1 MKRKFA
7 VAIMA
12 FVLSAVCIIG
22 LTACNPGD
30 KPVKN
35 AEFEEFEAVVK
46 TVLDNSVNKMDKE
59 RQSVR
64 LTAAPKTVAVAAPM
78 SLTADEK
85 DSIFDTIDKYSSDAE
100 IMEENYVKGIFDLVT
115 QTTMA
120 FPLIAGDALQTYPK
134 VGEFF
139 GVSVGCREE
148 GIYIRVDKNGATYVV
163 SVYTSG
169 GNYSEGYYR
178 MEIDYTSETDFSFV
192 VLAEMSADA
201 ETEMDAY
208 KEFYYGDSKMNFV
221 NGMLNDDGGVFAYYR
236 NGVDYLLTSAAAAQ
250 EIAPLLQDDFDAIDR
265 TMNTDADYIVTAEQ
279 WSECYLKYMNGGG
292 HFGAEEGHF
301 DIQNGVLY
309 GWTGKD
315 EDCPSIVS
323 LPTTVSSIYYE
334 LRFPDH
340 VTEITIPA
348 TVSSVKVERDRL
360 ERLEGGKNEGDD
372 KTLTDCP
379 LKHFSIILN
388 TQDGSYKVLDK
399 INVSSASSLFESDGN
414 FLYSKKDGMLLYVA
428 GANKLTSLSFDS
440 EMSAEAEICLLSSDL
455 SKLKTLSVTEQTAGS
470 AVYAIFDSERRGIT
484 LDTFNI
490 TLSGDGFDG
499 TLGGAVRSI
508 ETVNITY
515 NNVRQERA
523 IEFECA
529 IGTLNII
536 GSGACRVDTT
546 SVIQKVNADF
556 AGELSLHSLDQGAQ
570 IKNIELSDKVE
581 AFSAFSTAPLT
592 VELPYSLY
600 FFKASG
606 KYAGFSALSSAVG
619 EMGWE
624 DLLGKT
630 ELKSEVNSDG
640 NIFYD
645 TYRFTAMTQEE
656 ETECQIFADFKD
668 IVFRTAE
675 ESEYGVPYAKLSC
688 YWGDSS
694 IIDVPETINGYPVFE
709 FELATHPSWG
719 GYPPVSVE
727 NVKEVHLPASLK
739 KFNIMNWSSDEK
751 QYALEKIVYGGT
763 KEEFLRIIDDRDFYT
778 LYAMLE
784 YTNEIE
790 CSDGTFAQQPARESW
805 LYADESGNILQ
816 IDLDWSDYDTMYS
829 IKEIQVKLT
838 YNGKEYFTHAFN
850 GYAGSCS
857 FEFGDGGV
865 TEAGEIKEYISIAF
879 QAVLSN
885 SSSSRKEIRD
895 LWVYHSTDGELN
907 FTLVSTEEFTGTIE
921 HDFSVSHT
929 REPDCSVGGGTD
941 WYCSVCG
948 LFGYVTDEE
957 PPLGHDSDEYGTCS
971 RCGQNTYFDFD
982 SYIDDYGQEAYALM
996 RVKEDCKTAAELR
1009 IPEEVNSVPV
1019 RKINYGAFA
1028 GCYELKRVY
1037 LPSTLVFYEADAFRD
1052 CSNLREVHIDNV
1064 AAWFGIAFENREAS
1078 PLNTGAALYYG
1089 GGKITDLVI
1098 PDGVTKIGDYTL
1110 ANCDLNSITIPE
1122 SVVAIGDYAFQGNCS
1137 IRNATVTAFAAYKIP
1152 KSSLLSV
1159 TVTGGEL
1166 TDGVFY
1172 DCPVLESV
1180 VLANGIQAISNYAF
1194 QNSAMLT
1201 SIDIPE
1207 SVTSIGYEAFSGCAG
1222 LTQIT
1227 LPSGLRE
1234 IVSSLFYGCTGLEQ
1248 VVIPEGVARIG
1259 QQAFYGCSGLTSITL
1274 PASVTAVD
1282 NMAFGGCDNLQKVC
1296 IDDLAAWC
1304 NIEFTDGE
1312 SNPLFKAQYLYLKG
1326 EKAEYIE
1333 IPDGVEQIKQLA
1345 FVGYKNLRGVVI
1357 PDSVTEI
1364 DSSSFEDC
1372 SNLKSVETPAF
1383 AISYIPTS
1391 SLKTVAITSGEELP
1405 WGAFRAAA
1413 FLTSVSLSDSVTKIG
1428 REAFSGCSSLEA
1440 IELPGLLTD
1449 IEYCAFENCTSLVSV
1464 TIPNSVTQID
1474 QYAFRGC
1481 SNLQSVSLPAIAAVC
1496 FTEHELL
1503 SVTITGGEKIPA
1515 NAFQN
1520 CTSLETLVLKEGIGT
1535 IGSYAF
1541 AGCTSL
1547 ERISIPASVTAIA
1560 DYAFTDSGLTI
1571 GDSVNIFYD
1580 GTSEQWNSVE
1590 IGTENDILDVAIVY
1604 YYSDTPPEDDGNYWH
1619 YAKDNVTPIIWV
1631 KGEGIYS
1638 V

>member
-46 TVLDNSVNKMDKE
+46 TVLDNSINKMDKE
-59 RQSVR
+59 IQSVR

-100 IMEENYVKGIFDLVT
+100 IMEENYVKGMFDIVT

-120 FPLIAGDALQTYPK
+120 FPLTAGDALRTYPK

-163 SVYTSG
+163 SVYTGG

-208 KEFYYGDSKMNFV
+208 KMFYYGDSKMNFV

-279 WSECYLKYMNGGG
+279 WSDCYLKYMNGGG

-315 EDCPSIVS
+315 ADCPSIVS

-348 TVSSVKVERDRL
+348 TVSSVKVERGIL
-360 ERLEGGKNEGDD
+360 EWLEGGENEGDD

-388 TQDGSYKVLDK
+388 TQDGSYKFLDK
-399 INVSSASSLFESDGN
+399 INVSSASSLFASDGN
-414 FLYSKKDGMLLYVA
+414 SLYSKKDGMLLYVA

-440 EMSAEAEICLLSSDL
+440 EMSAQAEICLQSSDM
-455 SKLKTLSVTEQTAGS
+455 SKLKTLSVTEQTAG
-470 AVYAIFDSERRGIT
+470 AAIYAIFDSESRGIT
-484 LDTFNI
+484 LDNFNI

-499 TLGGAVRSI
+499 TFGGAVRSI

-515 NNVRQERA
+515 NNVRQERE
-523 IEFECA
+523 IDFECA

-556 AGELSLHSLDQGAQ
+556 AGELSLYSIDREAQ

-581 AFSAFSTAPLT
+581 AFHASSTAPLT

-606 KYAGFSALSSAVG
+606 KYTGFSALSNTVG

-624 DLLGKT
+624 DVLGKT
-630 ELKSEVNSDG
+630 ELKSEVNNDG

-645 TYRFTAMTQEE
+645 TYRFAEMTQEE
-656 ETECQIFADFKD
+656 EAECQVFTDFKC
-668 IVFRTAE
+668 IFFRTAE
-675 ESEYGVPYAKLSC
+675 ESEYGVPYAAITG
-688 YWGDSS
+688 YWGEDS
-694 IIDVPETINGYPVFE
+694 IIDVPESILGYPVYR
-709 FELATHPSWG
+709 FELRNTSPQTDL
-719 GYPPVSVE
+719 PEPTVD
-727 NVKEVHLPASLK
+727 EVTELHLPATLK
-739 KFNIMNWSSDEK
+739 EFDVWNVSEWGVT
-751 QYALEKIVYGGT
+751 YALEKIVYGGT

-857 FEFGDGGV
+857 FQFGDGGE
-865 TEAGEIKEYISIAF
+865 TEAGEIKEYISIGF

-885 SSSSRKEIRD
+885 SSSSHKEIRD
-895 LWVYHSTDGELN
+895 LRVYHSTDGELN

-921 HDFSVSHT
+921 HDFSEKVVKDPDCWSEGFTEWHCSICGVYGET
-929 REPDCSVGGGTD
+929 TDKKPALRHEPDKNGACSPCGENQYFQFSPYENMGTEYAVLSKLTD
-941 WYCSVCG
+941 TDLKTVYVPASYYG
-948 LFGYVTDEE
+948 L
-957 PPLGHDSDEYGTCS
+957 P
-971 RCGQNTYFDFD
+971 
-982 SYIDDYGQEAYALM
+982 
-996 RVKEDCKTAAELR
+996 VKEIAD
-1009 IPEEVNSVPV
+1009 S
-1019 RKINYGAFA
+1019 AFQ
-1028 GCYELKRVY
+1028 Y
-1037 LPSTLVFYEADAFRD
+1037 S
-1052 CSNLREVHIDNV
+1052 
-1064 AAWFGIAFENREAS
+1064 
-1078 PLNTGAALYYG
+1078 
-1089 GGKITDLVI
+1089 
-1098 PDGVTKIGDYTL
+1098 
-1110 ANCDLNSITIPE
+1110 SIE
-1122 SVVAIGDYAFQGNCS
+1122 SVFLPDTIETIGN
-1137 IRNATVTAFAAYKIP
+1137 R
-1152 KSSLLSV
+1152 
-1159 TVTGGEL
+1159 
-1166 TDGVFY
+1166 
-1172 DCPVLESV
+1172 
-1180 VLANGIQAISNYAF
+1180 
-1194 QNSAMLT
+1194 
-1201 SIDIPE
+1201 
-1207 SVTSIGYEAFSGCAG
+1207 AFSSCA
-1222 LTQIT
+1222 
-1227 LPSGLRE
+1227 S
-1234 IVSSLFYGCTGLEQ
+1234 
-1248 VVIPEGVARIG
+1248 
-1259 QQAFYGCSGLTSITL
+1259 
-1274 PASVTAVD
+1274 
-1282 NMAFGGCDNLQKVC
+1282 LQKIV
-1296 IDDLAAWC
+1296 L
-1304 NIEFTDGE
+1304 
-1312 SNPLFKAQYLYLKG
+1312 PK
-1326 EKAEYIE
+1326 
-1333 IPDGVEQIKQLA
+1333 
-1345 FVGYKNLRGVVI
+1345 
-1357 PDSVTEI
+1357 
-1364 DSSSFEDC
+1364 
-1372 SNLKSVETPAF
+1372 
-1383 AISYIPTS
+1383 
-1391 SLKTVAITSGEELP
+1391 SLKTIGSSAFGYLP
-1405 WGAFRAAA
+1405 ESA
-1413 FLTSVSLSDSVTKIG
+1413 SLYYEGSYDDWV
-1428 REAFSGCSSLEA
+1428 
-1440 IELPGLLTD
+1440 
-1449 IEYCAFENCTSLVSV
+1449 
-1464 TIPNSVTQID
+1464 D
-1474 QYAFRGC
+1474 QYGKWF
-1481 SNLQSVSLPAIAAVC
+1481 
-1496 FTEHELL
+1496 F
-1503 SVTITGGEKIPA
+1503 EKM
-1515 NAFQN
+1515 FFY
-1520 CTSLETLVLKEGIGT
+1520 SKENPYLNGT
-1535 IGSYAF
+1535 A
-1541 AGCTSL
+1541 
-1547 ERISIPASVTAIA
+1547 EK
-1560 DYAFTDSGLTI
+1560 
-1571 GDSVNIFYD
+1571 
-1580 GTSEQWNSVE
+1580 
-1590 IGTENDILDVAIVY
+1590 DV
-1604 YYSDTPPEDDGNYWH
+1604 NYWH
-1619 YAKDNVTPIIWV
+1619 YEADGVTPVIWI
-1631 KGEGIYS
+1631 KEN
-1638 V
+1638 

>member
-59 RQSVR
+59 IQSVR

-100 IMEENYVKGIFDLVT
+100 IMEENYVKGMFDLVT

-163 SVYTSG
+163 SVYTDG

-192 VLAEMSADA
+192 VLEEMSADA

-208 KEFYYGDSKMNFV
+208 KMFYYGDSKMNFV

-265 TMNTDADYIVTAEQ
+265 TMNTDSDYIVTAEQ
-279 WSECYLKYMNGGG
+279 WSECYLKYMNGGE

-348 TVSSVKVERDRL
+348 TVSSVKVERGRL
-360 ERLEGGKNEGDD
+360 EWLEGGKNEGDD

-388 TQDGSYKVLDK
+388 TQDGSYKFLDK

-440 EMSAEAEICLLSSDL
+440 EMSSKAEICLQSSDL
-455 SKLKTLSVTEQTAGS
+455 SKLKTLSVTEQTAGA
-470 AVYAIFDSERRGIT
+470 AVYAIFDSESRGIT

-490 TLSGDGFDG
+490 TLSGDGFGG
-499 TLGGAVRSI
+499 TFGGAVRSI

-515 NNVRQERA
+515 NNVRQERE
-523 IEFECA
+523 IDFECA

-581 AFSAFSTAPLT
+581 AFSTFSTAPLT

-739 KFNIMNWSSDEK
+739 KFNIMNWPSDEK

-857 FEFGDGGV
+857 FQFGDGGE
-865 TEAGEIKEYISIAF
+865 TEAGEIKEYISIGF
-879 QAVLSN
+879 QAALSN

-895 LWVYHSTDGELN
+895 LRVYHS

-921 HDFSVSHT
+921 HDFSEKVVKD
-929 REPDCSVGGGTD
+929 PDCWSEGFTEWHCSICGVYRETTD
-941 WYCSVCG
+941 RK
-948 LFGYVTDEE
+948 
-957 PPLGHDSDEYGTCS
+957 PALGHDPDKYGACS
-971 RCGQNTYFDFD
+971 RCGENQYFQFSRYENMGTEYAVLSKLTDTD
-982 SYIDDYGQEAYALM
+982 LKTVYVPASYYGLP
-996 RVKEDCKTAAELR
+996 VK
-1009 IPEEVNSVPV
+1009 
-1019 RKINYGAFA
+1019 
-1028 GCYELKRVY
+1028 
-1037 LPSTLVFYEADAFRD
+1037 
-1052 CSNLREVHIDNV
+1052 
-1064 AAWFGIAFENREAS
+1064 GIADSAFQYS
-1078 PLNTGAALYYG
+1078 
-1089 GGKITDLVI
+1089 
-1098 PDGVTKIGDYTL
+1098 
-1110 ANCDLNSITIPE
+1110 SIE
-1122 SVVAIGDYAFQGNCS
+1122 SVFLPDTIETIGNW
-1137 IRNATVTAFAAYKIP
+1137 
-1152 KSSLLSV
+1152 
-1159 TVTGGEL
+1159 
-1166 TDGVFY
+1166 
-1172 DCPVLESV
+1172 
-1180 VLANGIQAISNYAF
+1180 
-1194 QNSAMLT
+1194 
-1201 SIDIPE
+1201 
-1207 SVTSIGYEAFSGCAG
+1207 AFSSCA
-1222 LTQIT
+1222 
-1227 LPSGLRE
+1227 S
-1234 IVSSLFYGCTGLEQ
+1234 
-1248 VVIPEGVARIG
+1248 
-1259 QQAFYGCSGLTSITL
+1259 
-1274 PASVTAVD
+1274 
-1282 NMAFGGCDNLQKVC
+1282 LQKIV
-1296 IDDLAAWC
+1296 L
-1304 NIEFTDGE
+1304 
-1312 SNPLFKAQYLYLKG
+1312 PK
-1326 EKAEYIE
+1326 
-1333 IPDGVEQIKQLA
+1333 
-1345 FVGYKNLRGVVI
+1345 
-1357 PDSVTEI
+1357 
-1364 DSSSFEDC
+1364 
-1372 SNLKSVETPAF
+1372 
-1383 AISYIPTS
+1383 
-1391 SLKTVAITSGEELP
+1391 SLKTIGSSAFGYLP
-1405 WGAFRAAA
+1405 ESA
-1413 FLTSVSLSDSVTKIG
+1413 SLYYEGSYDDWV
-1428 REAFSGCSSLEA
+1428 
-1440 IELPGLLTD
+1440 
-1449 IEYCAFENCTSLVSV
+1449 
-1464 TIPNSVTQID
+1464 D
-1474 QYAFRGC
+1474 QYGKWF
-1481 SNLQSVSLPAIAAVC
+1481 
-1496 FTEHELL
+1496 F
-1503 SVTITGGEKIPA
+1503 EKM
-1515 NAFQN
+1515 FFY
-1520 CTSLETLVLKEGIGT
+1520 SKENPYLNGT
-1535 IGSYAF
+1535 A
-1541 AGCTSL
+1541 
-1547 ERISIPASVTAIA
+1547 EK
-1560 DYAFTDSGLTI
+1560 
-1571 GDSVNIFYD
+1571 
-1580 GTSEQWNSVE
+1580 
-1590 IGTENDILDVAIVY
+1590 DV
-1604 YYSDTPPEDDGNYWH
+1604 NYWH
-1619 YAKDNVTPIIWV
+1619 YEADGVTPVIWI
-1631 KGEGIYS
+1631 KEN
-1638 V
+1638 